1 MFIYLNSKQIKH
13 QYKLTNEQGP
23 PHKKKF
29 TVTLQLGNEEYN
41 ADAMSIKK
49 AQHAAAALALSKTT
63 YNQPQTKMKLKAS
76 GHYSNTNYTA
86 KSSFHKITNINL
98 YILYL

>member
-1 MFIYLNSKQIKH
+1 MNFKQIKH

-49 AQHAAAALALSKTT
+49 AQHAAAALALSKTN

-86 KSSFHKITNINL
+86 KNSVYVTT
-98 YILYL
+98 

>member
-1 MFIYLNSKQIKH
+1 MLRKSCIKHQCISPNFIQIKH

-23 PHKKKF
+23 PHKKRF

-49 AQHAAAALALSKTT
+49 AQHAAAALALSKTN
-63 YNQPQTKMKLKAS
+63 YKQPQTKMKLKAS

-86 KSSFHKITNINL
+86 NKINL
-98 YILYL
+98 IIF

>member
-1 MFIYLNSKQIKH
+1 MNFEQIKH

-23 PHKKKF
+23 PHKKRF

-49 AQHAAAALALSKTT
+49 AQHAAAAFALSKTN
-63 YNQPQTKMKLKAS
+63 YKQPQTKMKLKAS
-76 GHYSNTNYTA
+76 GHYSNTCHADKYNFYNVL
-86 KSSFHKITNINL
+86 KICFVNL
-98 YILYL
+98 YV